1 MLIAHRI
8 ALDPTNKQR
17 SYFAKGAGTARFA
30 YNWALGEWR
39 RLYEARKT
47 DPALPQPTD
56 AVLRRRLNE
65 IKRAT
70 FPWMFDVTKCAAQE
84 AIIDLGSA
92 FRSFF
97 EKRGRYPRFKKKGA
111 SDSFCAANE
120 VGTFRIEDR
129 RIKLPVIGW
138 VRLRESPRFDGV
150 AKRVTVSRTAD
161 RWFASILFE
170 VADTVAA
177 MPPISAVGVDLGVTD
192 LAVLSDGTKIAGSK
206 PHKKLLGRLRRANKA
221 LSRKKRGS
229 RNALKAKQRLARIHA
244 RISNIRK
251 DALNKLTTRLV
262 GRYRRIGIED
272 LNVRG
277 MVKNRRLARSI
288 MDASFFELR
297 RQLEYKA
304 RMHGATI
311 VVADRFFASSKT
323 CSCCGSVKAELDLS
337 QRVYSCENCGY
348 EAERDVNAARNLEKL
363 AASFAVTACGED
375 RSGAR
380 RKPRVKRASTKQEPD
395 NRHAA

>member
-17 SYFAKGAGTARFA
+17 TYFARAAGTARFA
-30 YNWALGEWR
+30 YNWALGEWQR
-39 RLYEARKT
+39 MYEARKA
-47 DPALPQPTD
+47 DPSLPQPTD
-56 AVLRRRLNE
+56 ALLRRQLNAV
-65 IKRAT
+65 KRNT

-97 EKRGRYPRFKKKGA
+97 EKRGRYPRFKKKGI

-120 VGTFRIEDR
+120 VGTFRIDGR

-170 VADTVAA
+170 TPDAPALVQSVAA
-177 MPPISAVGVDLGVTD
+177 AGVDLGVTD
-192 LAVLSDGTKIAGSK
+192 LATLSDGTKIAGPK
-206 PHKKLLGRLRRANKA
+206 PHKQLLVRLRRANKA
-221 LSRKKRGS
+221 LARKRRGS
-229 RNALKAKQRLARIHA
+229 RNTLKAKRCLARLHA

-251 DALNKLTTRLV
+251 DALHKLTARLV
-262 GRYRRIGIED
+262 ATYRRIGIED

-277 MVKNRRLARSI
+277 MVRNRRLARSI
-288 MDASFFELR
+288 MDASFFEFR

-304 RMHGATI
+304 RMRGAT
-311 VVADRFFASSKT
+311 VVVVDRFYPSSKT

-337 QRVYSCENCGY
+337 QRVYRCESCGY
-348 EAERDVNAARNLEKL
+348 EVDRDVNAARNLEKL
-363 AASFAVTACGED
+363 AASFAVAACGED
-375 RSGAR
+375 RSDAR
-380 RKPRVKRASTKQEPD
+380 RKPRVKRASAKQEPD
-395 NRHAA
+395 SRQAA

>member
-1 MLIAHRI
+1 
-8 ALDPTNKQR
+8 
-17 SYFAKGAGTARFA
+17 
-30 YNWALGEWR
+30 
-39 RLYEARKT
+39 RKA

-56 AVLRRRLNE
+56 AMLRRRLNE
-65 IKRAT
+65 IKRTT

-84 AIIDLGSA
+84 AIIDLGTA

-97 EKRGRYPRFKKKGA
+97 EKRGRYPRFKKKGVG
-111 SDSFCAANE
+111 DSFCAANE
-120 VGTFRIEDR
+120 VGTFRIEGR
-129 RIKLPVIGW
+129 RIKLPVVGW
-138 VRLRESPRFDGV
+138 VRLRESPRFEGV

-170 VADTVAA
+170 TPDAPAIVQPIAA
-177 MPPISAVGVDLGVTD
+177 IGVDLGVTD

-229 RNALKAKQRLARIHA
+229 RNALKAKRRLARIHA

-337 QRVYSCENCGY
+337 QRVYSCEDCGY
-348 EAERDVNAARNLEKL
+348 EADRDINAARNLEKL

-375 RSGAR
+375 RSGGR

>member
-1 MLIAHRI
+1 
-8 ALDPTNKQR
+8 
-17 SYFAKGAGTARFA
+17 
-30 YNWALGEWR
+30 
-39 RLYEARKT
+39 
-47 DPALPQPTD
+47 
-56 AVLRRRLNE
+56 
-65 IKRAT
+65 
-70 FPWMFDVTKCAAQE
+70 MFDVTKCAAQE

>member
-348 EAERDVNAARNLEKL
+348 EADRDVNAARNLEKL

>member
-229 RNALKAKQRLARIHA
+229 RNALKAKRRLARIHA

-348 EAERDVNAARNLEKL
+348 EADRDVNAARNLEKL

>member
-17 SYFAKGAGTARFA
+17 TYFAKGAGTARFA
-30 YNWALGEWR
+30 YNWSLGEWR
-39 RLYEARKT
+39 RMYEARKS
-47 DPALPQPTD
+47 DPGLPQPTD
-56 AVLRRRLNE
+56 ALLRRRLNE
-65 IKRAT
+65 VKRAT
-70 FPWMFDVTKCAAQE
+70 FPWMFDVTKCATQE
-84 AIIDLGSA
+84 AIIDLGTA

-97 EKRGRYPRFKKKGA
+97 EKRGRYPRFKKKGV

-120 VGTFRIEDR
+120 VGTFRIDGK
-129 RIKLPVIGW
+129 RIKLPVVGW
-138 VRLRESPRFDGV
+138 VRTRETPRFEGV

-170 VADTVAA
+170 APDVPAIVQPVAA
-177 MPPISAVGVDLGVTD
+177 IGVDLGVTN
-192 LAVLSDGTKIAGSK
+192 LAALSDGTKIEGPK
-206 PHKKLLGRLRRANKA
+206 PHKNLLGHLRRANKA
-221 LSRKKRGS
+221 LARKKRGS
-229 RNALKAKQRLARIHA
+229 RNALKAKRRLARLHA
-244 RISNIRK
+244 RIGNIRK
-251 DALNKLTTRLV
+251 DALHKLTTRLV
-262 GRYRRIGIED
+262 ATYRRIGIED

-277 MVKNRRLARSI
+277 MTRNRHLARSI
-288 MDASFFELR
+288 MDASFFEFR

-304 RMHGATI
+304 RLRGATI
-311 VVADRFFASSKT
+311 VVAARFYPSSKI
-323 CSCCGSVKAELDLS
+323 CSCCGSVKAELELS
-337 QRVYSCENCGY
+337 QRVYSCESCGY
-348 EAERDVNAARNLEKL
+348 EANRDVNAARNLEKL

>member
-70 FPWMFDVTKCAAQE
+70 FPWMFGVTKCAAQE

-229 RNALKAKQRLARIHA
+229 RNALKAKRRLARIHA
-244 RISNIRK
+244 RIGSIRK

-304 RMHGATI
+304 RMRGATI

-348 EAERDVNAARNLEKL
+348 EADRDVNAARNLEKL

>member
-1 MLIAHRI
+1 
-8 ALDPTNKQR
+8 DPTNKQR

-138 VRLRESPRFDGV
+138 VRLHESPRFDGV

-170 VADTVAA
+170 VADTVAD

-229 RNALKAKQRLARIHA
+229 RNALKAKRRLARIHA

-337 QRVYSCENCGY
+337 QRVYSCEDCGY
-348 EAERDVNAARNLEKL
+348 EADRDINAARNLEKL

-375 RSGAR
+375 RSGGR

>member
-138 VRLRESPRFDGV
+138 VRLHESPRFDGV

-170 VADTVAA
+170 VADTVAD

-229 RNALKAKQRLARIHA
+229 RNALKAKRRLARIHA

-337 QRVYSCENCGY
+337 QRVYSCEDCGY
-348 EAERDVNAARNLEKL
+348 EADRDINAARNLEKL

-375 RSGAR
+375 RSGGR

>member
-17 SYFAKGAGTARFA
+17 TYFAKGAGTARFA

-39 RLYEARKT
+39 RMYAARKAA
-47 DPALPQPTD
+47 PFLPQPTD
-56 AVLRRRLNE
+56 AMLRRRLNE

-97 EKRGRYPRFKKKGA
+97 EKRGRYPRFKKKGVE
-111 SDSFCAANE
+111 DSFCAANE
-120 VGTFRIEDR
+120 VGTFRIDSA
-129 RIKLPVIGW
+129 RIKLPVVGW
-138 VRLRESPRFDGV
+138 VRLRESPRFEGV

-161 RWFASILFE
+161 RWFVSILFE
-170 VADTVAA
+170 TPDAPAIVQPIAA
-177 MPPISAVGVDLGVTD
+177 IGVDLGVTD
-192 LAVLSDGTKIAGSK
+192 LAVLSDGTKIAGPKS
-206 PHKKLLGRLRRANKA
+206 HKKLLGRLRRANKA

-229 RNALKAKQRLARIHA
+229 RNALKAKHRLAHIHA
-244 RISNIRK
+244 RIGNIRK
-251 DALNKLTTRLV
+251 DNLHKLTTRLV
-262 GRYRRIGIED
+262 ATYRRIGIEN

-277 MVKNRRLARSI
+277 MVRNRHLARSI
-288 MDASFFELR
+288 MDASFFEFR
-297 RQLEYKA
+297 RQLVYKA
-304 RMHGATI
+304 RMRGATI
-311 VVADRFFASSKT
+311 VAADRFYPSSKT
-323 CSCCGSVKAELDLS
+323 CSCCGSVKTELDLS
-337 QRVYSCENCGY
+337 QRVYSCESCEY
-348 EAERDVNAARNLEKL
+348 EADRDVNAARNLEKL

-380 RKPRVKRASTKQEPD
+380 RKPRVKRASAKQEPD